1 MSTSTGHIVYSLAR
15 LLRFP
20 NLLIVA
26 ITQYLLYYALILP
39 ALDKH
44 ELLPLLPEPQRSL
57 LVLVTVL
64 LTAGGN
70 IINDIIDFKTDL
82 INRPEKVVINRYI
95 SIQAAY
101 WLYFSTLLIGFIIA
115 FYLGLLVG
123 NVVLVNIY
131 PLAAILLFVY
141 SFSFKKKVLVG
152 NLLIAFFCAG
162 VAGIIWFAER
172 EAFGQLMVVD
182 AASANQLINIIIWYL
197 TFAFLSTAYRELIK
211 DMEDILGDI
220 GRNCN
225 TLPIV
230 YGVPVAKKVA
240 FLFGGSL
247 FLFILAMLAIEQALF
262 TYLGLVV
269 LFLLVLAPLGYS
281 FYLLYKAEEKQPFH
295 QLSQLAKLIML
306 GGLVMLMVLVLKI

>member
-1 MSTSTGHIVYSLAR
+1 MSTSIRHIIFSIAR
-15 LLRFP
+15 LLRLP

-39 ALDKH
+39 ALNRH
-44 ELLPLLPEPQRSL
+44 NILPLLPEPQRSL
-57 LVLVTVL
+57 FVLVTIL

-70 IINDIIDFKTDL
+70 VINDIIDFKIDL
-82 INRPEKVVINRYI
+82 INRPDKVVINRYI

-101 WLYFSTLLIGFIIA
+101 WLYFSNLLIGFILA
-115 FYLGLLVG
+115 FYLGLFVG
-123 NVVLVNIY
+123 NVALVNIY

-141 SFSFKKKVLVG
+141 SYSFKKKVLIG

-172 EAFGQLMVVD
+172 EALGQLMIADV
-182 AASANQLINIIIWYL
+182 ALGSQLVNIIIWYIC
-197 TFAFLSTAYRELIK
+197 FAFLSTAYRELIK
-211 DMEDILGDI
+211 DMEDILGDV
-220 GRNCN
+220 GRNCK

-230 YGVPVAKKVA
+230 YGVPIAKKVA
-240 FLFGGSL
+240 FFFGGSL
-247 FLFILAMLAIEQALF
+247 FLFVLVMLVIERALF
-262 TYLGLVV
+262 SYLSLVV
-269 LFLLVLAPLGYS
+269 LLVLVLAPLGYS
-281 FYLLYKAEEKQPFH
+281 FYSLYKAEDKQQFH